1 MVVSAGLVAVASTA
15 PEPAMLVWGLMIG
28 AVATALA
35 MLAPWGRAPV
45 VLLAV
50 VQLLDVVAVGFLREA
65 SPPAGLGLLWTFPV
79 MWAAWVFGTAGACLS
94 VAFVSLTY
102 WGQGVVNSGPVSL
115 DLALVFPATVA
126 VLAAVTTVVGRLT
139 SSQRTLLERQSV
151 ALRAAMARAHRQEAL
166 GTDVLDAVD
175 FGVVGFDGEGTVT
188 LSNDAQ
194 QRLEAACAEAG
205 PDAYGPDGFTAL
217 DPDDLPTARAL
228 RGETFEGA
236 LVWYCEPGSPQRRA
250 LMSTAR
256 SEVGATGEGRIVVTR
271 DVTDEML
278 ALRSRADL
286 VDSVSHELR
295 TPLTSILGY
304 LDLASGDPALS
315 DSTRRSL
322 GVAERN
328 AERLLALVTDVL
340 SESATSRMGL
350 DLRIRPES
358 TDLAQVVRAAVE
370 SAQPRAAARE
380 VSVDTSGVDPT
391 TAVVDSHRIRQVV
404 DNLLGNAI
412 KYGREGGH
420 VEVGCTAEGGH
431 AWVVVRDDGPGIA
444 DVDLPRVFDRF
455 FRSDG
460 VRMSSTTGSGLGLAI
475 SRDIV
480 RAHGGEITASS
491 SPGTGATFVVRLPL
505 RAPTEGPAETQTDTQ
520 TKNQPEY
527 QPEYPT
533 EDGEQP

>member
-1 MVVSAGLVAVASTA
+1 MAPARPRANASAPDPITDPITRPITDPLTSPISAPTAVPRRWGAGARTILPSTIRSIQLLLAGAMVVSAGLVAVASTA

-65 SPPAGLGLLWTFPV
+65 SPPSGLGLLWTFPV

-166 GTDVLDAVD
+166 VTDVLDAVD
-175 FGVVGFDGEGTVT
+175 FGVVGFDAEGTVT

-194 QRLEAACAEAG
+194 QRLEAAFAEAG

-236 LVWYCEPGSPQRRA
+236 LVWYGEPGSP
-250 LMSTAR
+250 
-256 SEVGATGEGRIVVTR
+256 
-271 DVTDEML
+271 
-278 ALRSRADL
+278 
-286 VDSVSHELR
+286 
-295 TPLTSILGY
+295 
-304 LDLASGDPALS
+304 
-315 DSTRRSL
+315 
-322 GVAERN
+322 
-328 AERLLALVTDVL
+328 
-340 SESATSRMGL
+340 
-350 DLRIRPES
+350 
-358 TDLAQVVRAAVE
+358 
-370 SAQPRAAARE
+370 
-380 VSVDTSGVDPT
+380 
-391 TAVVDSHRIRQVV
+391 
-404 DNLLGNAI
+404 
-412 KYGREGGH
+412 
-420 VEVGCTAEGGH
+420 
-431 AWVVVRDDGPGIA
+431 
-444 DVDLPRVFDRF
+444 
-455 FRSDG
+455 
-460 VRMSSTTGSGLGLAI
+460 
-475 SRDIV
+475 
-480 RAHGGEITASS
+480 
-491 SPGTGATFVVRLPL
+491 
-505 RAPTEGPAETQTDTQ
+505 
-520 TKNQPEY
+520 
-527 QPEYPT
+527 
-533 EDGEQP
+533 